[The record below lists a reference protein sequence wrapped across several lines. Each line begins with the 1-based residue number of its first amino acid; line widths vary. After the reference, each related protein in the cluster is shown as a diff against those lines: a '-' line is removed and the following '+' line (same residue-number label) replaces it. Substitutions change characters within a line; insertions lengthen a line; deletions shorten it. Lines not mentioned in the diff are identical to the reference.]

1 MDAAKIAREMASLPP
16 ETQKEILDLVV
27 RLKARCPS
35 APAAKRAKRT
45 RLTKEPFIG
54 MWRNRKDMQDS
65 TAWVRKL
72 RQCQWEQD
80 R

>member
-1 MDAAKIAREMASLPP
+1 MDAAKITREMASLPP
-16 ETQKEILDLVV
+16 EAQKQILELVV
-27 RLKARCPS
+27 FLKTRYLS
-35 APAAKRAKRT
+35 APASGTAKRRK
-45 RLTKEPFIG
+45 LTKEPFIG

-72 RQCQWEQD
+72 RQCQWEHS